1 MEPHAESLEYT
12 KSGACSHRGRL
23 NHRRLADLLQHKI
36 TSEALTPGDSFYSV
50 REIAVRYGV
59 SLSTAHQGLKLL
71 AERKFVE
78 TRARSGTVVGSAVQN
93 ISPSPLGI
101 IHMLIGRLGTSDEL
115 MMRMTVCNGILESLP
130 DASVQLSLLPENDP
144 IAFLDRLFGNPKS
157 KPDFLGAILS
167 CCPREVKKYFIDSNL
182 PAVVQGHLDED
193 IELPFVDHDQR
204 SIGYITATHMLERG
218 HCRIGCLMNSQW
230 RPGDGMM
237 VSGVQH
243 AMGEAQLGA
252 DALVISSV
260 PGSNEELIRQ
270 AAKTMLSGPD
280 RVTAVITR
288 ADGMAIEC
296 LKTIKQL
303 KLRVPEDVAVFS
315 AGLGSSA
322 ISDADPPI
330 TSLDGN
336 ATEQGCL
343 LGQAL
348 ISLRRGESVGRH
360 HVECPINIVQRKST

>member
-1 MEPHAESLEYT
+1 METHTESLEYT
-12 KSGACSHRGRL
+12 KSGARSPGGRL

-50 REIAVRYGV
+50 REIAARYGV
-59 SLSTAHQGLKLL
+59 SLGMAHQGLKLL

-78 TRARSGTVVGSAVQN
+78 TRARSGTVVGTAIQSS
-93 ISPSPLGI
+93 SPSPLGI
-101 IHMLIGRLGTSDEL
+101 IHLLIGRLGTSDEL
-115 MMRMTVCNGILESLP
+115 MMRMTVCNGILKSLP
-130 DASVQLSLLPENDP
+130 DASVQLSLLPEDDP
-144 IAFLDRLFGNPKS
+144 VAFLDRLLGNREA
-157 KPDFLGAILS
+157 KPNCIGVILS
-167 CCPREVKKYFIDSNL
+167 CCPREVKQYFIDSGL

-193 IELPFVDHDQR
+193 IELPFVDRDQR
-204 SIGYITATHMLERG
+204 SMGYLAAAHLLERG
-218 HCRIGCLMNSQW
+218 HRRIGCLMYSQW
-230 RPGDGMM
+230 RPGDGML
-237 VSGVQH
+237 VSGVQR

-260 PGSNEELIRQ
+260 PGGNEELIRQ
-270 AAKTMLSGPD
+270 AAKTMLDGPD

-315 AGLGSSA
+315 AGLGDPA
-322 ISDADPPI
+322 LSDADPPI
-330 TSLDGN
+330 TGFDSN
-336 ATEQGCL
+336 ATEQGHL

-348 ISLRRGESVGRH
+348 VSVHRGESVGRH
-360 HVECPINIVQRKST
+360 HVECPVNIVQRKST